1 MHDYMHA
8 RLHADLGKP
17 AALGE
22 GDLKPMGVYPN
33 TPSIMPMAHPHR

>member
-1 MHDYMHA
+1 MHDYTHA

-22 GDLKPMGVYPN
+22 GDLKPIGVYPN
-33 TPSIMPMAHPHR
+33 TPSIMPMAYLNR